1 MSIAFIFPGQGS
13 QFPGMLHQLLDHP
26 AVVRTLDEISEDLQS
41 DVRTIDTER
50 GLEFTVDVQIAL
62 LAAGVATARA
72 LMEQEIEPV
81 AVSGLSVGAFA
92 AAVTAG
98 VLSLQDAVELVRL
111 RAEEMMKLYPTGYGL
126 SAIVGLNETQVTKIV
141 QAVTTVQDPVFVG
154 NINAPRQIVIAGSN
168 VAMDQVLEEARRQ
181 GANKAVRLHVSV
193 PSHCPLLQPVADLL
207 GKRMYSVK
215 LTTPRI
221 TYVGNVNARAMRTKE
236 AVARDLV
243 NNIAHGVR
251 WYDAT
256 TILKE
261 LGCDLFLEMPPGHT
275 LSDLAKENLTGINS
289 LPVEASVL
297 PRVLRLAQIQN
308 ANDGAPQLIR
318 VERVQPVQET

>member
-1 MSIAFIFPGQGS
+1 
-13 QFPGMLHQLLDHP
+13 
-26 AVVRTLDEISEDLQS
+26 
-41 DVRTIDTER
+41 
-50 GLEFTVDVQIAL
+50 
-62 LAAGVATARA
+62 
-72 LMEQEIEPV
+72 
-81 AVSGLSVGAFA
+81 
-92 AAVTAG
+92 
-98 VLSLQDAVELVRL
+98 
-111 RAEEMMKLYPTGYGL
+111 MMKLYPSGYGL

-141 QAVTTVQDPVFVG
+141 QAVTSVQDPVFVG

-207 GKRMYSVK
+207 GKRMSSVK
-215 LTTPRI
+215 LTTPRM

-236 AVARDLV
+236 IIARDLV

-275 LSDLAKENLTGINS
+275 LSDLAKQNPPGINS
-289 LPVEASVL
+289 LPVETSVL
-297 PRVLRLAQIQN
+297 PRVLRLAQMQN

>member
-1 MSIAFIFPGQGS
+1 
-13 QFPGMLHQLLDHP
+13 
-26 AVVRTLDEISEDLQS
+26 
-41 DVRTIDTER
+41 
-50 GLEFTVDVQIAL
+50 
-62 LAAGVATARA
+62 
-72 LMEQEIEPV
+72 
-81 AVSGLSVGAFA
+81 
-92 AAVTAG
+92 
-98 VLSLQDAVELVRL
+98 
-111 RAEEMMKLYPTGYGL
+111 MMKLYPSGYGL

-141 QAVTTVQDPVFVG
+141 QAVTSVQDPVFVG

-207 GKRMYSVK
+207 GTRMSSVK
-215 LTTPRI
+215 LTTPRM

-236 AVARDLV
+236 IIARDLV

-275 LSDLAKENLTGINS
+275 LTDLARENLSGVNS
-289 LPVEASVL
+289 VPVEASVL
-297 PRVLRLAQIQN
+297 PRVLRLAQE
-308 ANDGAPQLIR
+308 A
-318 VERVQPVQET
+318 ERDDA

>member
-1 MSIAFIFPGQGS
+1 MRSGIYRGRADRATRGRSRYCACAHGAT
-13 QFPGMLHQLLDHP
+13 H
-26 AVVRTLDEISEDLQS
+26 RT
-41 DVRTIDTER
+41 R
-50 GLEFTVDVQIAL
+50 GGFWSFRRRVC
-62 LAAGVATARA
+62 
-72 LMEQEIEPV
+72 
-81 AVSGLSVGAFA
+81 

-98 VLSLQDAVELVRL
+98 VLSLRDAVELVRL
-111 RAEEMMKLYPTGYGL
+111 RAELMMKLYPSGYGL
-126 SAIVGLNETQVTKIV
+126 SAIVGLNESQVTKIV
-141 QAVTTVQDPVFVG
+141 QAVTSVQDPVFVG

-168 VAMDQVLEEARRQ
+168 MAMDQVLEEARRQ

-207 GKRMYSVK
+207 GKRMSSVK
-215 LTTPRI
+215 LTTPRM

-236 AVARDLV
+236 IIARDLV
-243 NNIAHGVR
+243 NNIAHAVR

-275 LSDLAKENLTGINS
+275 LTDLAKQTPPGINS

-297 PRVLRLAQIQN
+297 SRVLRLAHQEEASTLEAARN
-308 ANDGAPQLIR
+308 SYRSAEW
-318 VERVQPVQET
+318 ERRGFHC

>member
-1 MSIAFIFPGQGS
+1 MSVAFIFPGQGS
-13 QFPGMLHQLLDHP
+13 QSPGMLHHLLDHP
-26 AVVRTLDEISEDLQS
+26 AVVRTLDEISAVLHS
-41 DVRTIDTER
+41 DARNLDSEQALKSDIS
-50 GLEFTVDVQIAL
+50 VQLAL
-62 LAAGVATARA
+62 LAAGVATARS
-72 LMEQEIEPV
+72 LMEEHINPA

-98 VLSLQDAVELVRL
+98 VLSLRDAVELVRL
-111 RAEEMMKLYPTGYGL
+111 RAERMMKLYPSGYGL

-141 QAVTTVQDPVFVG
+141 QAVTSVQNPVFVG

-168 VAMDQVLEEARRQ
+168 VGMDQVLEEARRQ
-181 GANKAVRLHVSV
+181 GANKAERLHGSV

-207 GKRMYSVK
+207 GKRMPSVK

-236 AVARDLV
+236 IIARDLV

-275 LSDLAKENLTGINS
+275 LSDLAKENLPGINS
-289 LPVEASVL
+289 LPVEASLL
-297 PRVLRLAQIQN
+297 PRVLRLAQE
-308 ANDGAPQLIR
+308 A
-318 VERVQPVQET
+318 EREG